1 MRVVARSRP
10 FILAERGE
18 PAFEINGM
26 RTPLYL
32 KFSFGIVQNFC
43 FAW

>member
-18 PAFEINGM
+18 PAFKINGPK
-26 RTPLYL
+26 TSCIHL
-32 KFSFGIVQNFC
+32 KSTFTVRIC
-43 FAW
+43 ITA